1 MFYCYA
7 FARTSFFFAS
17 AAKKKEAK
25 KKVPSA
31 RAFKGSLT
39 LCLIRQSRLPWLV

>member
-31 RAFKGSLT
+31 RAFNGSQL
-39 LCLIRQSRLPWLV
+39 